1 IATLSYSSAALGG
14 SVHALSYAANFRA
27 PPEACMLG
35 ANAGRRRTDGGAA
48 VRRSAAAQGQ
58 LGENRW
64 LCVAGHI
71 PAAAAGA
78 SCNHQRGDTA
88 MKMFIALTIL
98 ALALLG

>member
-1 IATLSYSSAALGG
+1 
-14 SVHALSYAANFRA
+14 
-27 PPEACMLG
+27 MLG

-98 ALALLG
+98 ALALLGGTAATVILDTQAAMADGGCNGSNC